1 MSPKR
6 TTCSV
11 KICRKYKHLDGDGK
25 CPNHTEEG
33 NQKVSTCKQCQVIVN
48 DNEKAI
54 ECDLCETWYHISCI
68 GFETDLYEKITDD
81 NVDSASDNN
90 DSRPSPVYGIKWFC
104 LSCLTFMENFLKRSK
119 QSVDAEL
126 QTDVVEKGTQFNS
139 IRTPVCEEYKHGS
152 CVHGLKGTR
161 EIDGKVCDFKHPKK
175 CLAYCKFGND
185 YYKGCNTV
193 NCKFFHPI
201 ICRNSMKSKVCIID
215 NCTYSHLV
223 GTRRKAPN
231 YQPVNNPKQRDHAP
245 YRSKRNE
252 YPINTQRAK
261 YSNFDANKLGFY
273 GYRQQYQDG
282 QYQAMQGADFQGTG
296 DRQEYT
302 YQEQDFP
309 QIQIY
314 DTNLA
319 SKPTHSANN
328 VSQNNSYSNP
338 NLNENF
344 LDIITTLKTIQ
355 ATQTSFQQAQTSF
368 QQELYELKQRLQPQL
383 SQHPQNQNQ
392 IFPVNQTQRHRIANP
407 TQINQLGAF
416 IPQTQPNLLINSQA

>member
-1 MSPKR
+1 MYE
-6 TTCSV
+6 T
-11 KICRKYKHLDGDGK
+11 I
-25 CPNHTEEG
+25 
-33 NQKVSTCKQCQVIVN
+33 
-48 DNEKAI
+48 DNRRLLKNNNR
-54 ECDLCETWYHISCI
+54 D
-68 GFETDLYEKITDD
+68 IT
-81 NVDSASDNN
+81 SGGN
-90 DSRPSPVYGIKWFC
+90 DSPPSLVYGIKWLC

-119 QSVDAEL
+119 QSVDAKL
-126 QTDVVEKGTQFNS
+126 QTNVVEKGTQFNS
-139 IRTPVCEEYKHGS
+139 ICTPVCEEYKHGS

-201 ICRNSMKSKVCIID
+201 ICRNSMKYKVCIIE
-215 NCTYSHLV
+215 NCTYTHLV

-231 YQPVNNPKQRDHAP
+231 HQPGNKLKQRDHAP

-252 YPINTQRAK
+252 YPINTQRTK

-273 GYRQQYQDG
+273 GYRQQHQDD
-282 QYQAMQGADFQGTG
+282 QYQGAGFQGTG
-296 DRQEYT
+296 VRQEYT

-309 QIQIY
+309 QVQNY

-319 SKPTHSANN
+319 SKPNHSANN
-328 VSQNNSYSNP
+328 VPQNNSYSNQ
-338 NLNENF
+338 NLNDGF

-368 QQELYELKQRLQPQL
+368 QQELYELKKRIQPQL

-392 IFPVNQTQRHRIANP
+392 IFPNNQTQMHPIANP
-407 TQINQLGAF
+407 TQISQLGAF
-416 IPQTQPNLLINSQA
+416 IPQTQPNLLMNSQV